1 MKNTIASNYVLKTIG
16 HHLIKWA
23 MHRIRAGT
31 MTAQQFAEQQAPNVR
46 PGDNT
51 RQTIS
56 TGIVELMHT
65 KPEDL
70 PITLR

>member
-1 MKNTIASNYVLKTIG
+1 
-16 HHLIKWA
+16 
-23 MHRIRAGT
+23 
-31 MTAQQFAEQQAPNVR
+31 MTAEQFAEQQAPNVR

-51 RQTIS
+51 RQTIAL
-56 TGIVELMHT
+56 GIRELMHT